1 MSNTTHELAPEEQ
14 LILLAH
20 RLRATRE
27 KKGFTQAKLA
37 KKVGTHVNS
46 IAEYEK
52 GNRPPSLL
60 VLLTICRELGTSIC
74 ELLDETLPD

>member
-1 MSNTTHELAPEEQ
+1 MEKSLHELEPQEQ
-14 LILLAH
+14 LILLTH

-37 KKVGTHVNS
+37 KRVGTHVNS

-52 GNRPPSLL
+52 GTRPPSLL
-60 VLLTICRELGTSIC
+60 VLLTICRALGTSIC
-74 ELLDETLPD
+74 ELLDETV